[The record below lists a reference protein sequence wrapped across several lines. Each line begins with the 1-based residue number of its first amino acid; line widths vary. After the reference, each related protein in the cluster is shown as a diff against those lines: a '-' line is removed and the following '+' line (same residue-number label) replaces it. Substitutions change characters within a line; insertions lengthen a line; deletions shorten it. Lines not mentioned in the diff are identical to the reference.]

1 MSSRE
6 AKFHRAAMVPMDSVG
21 TVRVVNLGDSPELAE
36 AVYDFPS
43 VWPAFMVK
51 DPISDLYYNDV
62 TSTYPEYV
70 MLALDG
76 DQVVARSFSV
86 PFAWDGDP
94 ATDLPAGGWDW
105 VIQQS
110 CLTRFSGSKP
120 TIVSA
125 VEIAVKVERR
135 GTGLAAQ
142 MLDAMRS
149 NIARLGFRD
158 LVAPVRPNGK
168 PSFPDEPIADY
179 AVRTR
184 DDGLPYDPWL
194 RVHVRA
200 GGRII
205 RPAENS
211 MTIPGTLSQWRE
223 WTGLSFDTA
232 GPVYVPE
239 ALVPVQCDP
248 EHGYAV
254 YVEPNVWVHHRLA
267 D

>member
-1 MSSRE
+1 MRI
-6 AKFHRAAMVPMDSVG
+6 
-21 TVRVVNLGDSPELAE
+21 VRLADHPELAGSVF
-36 AVYDFPS
+36 AFPAA
-43 VWPAFMVK
+43 WPTFMLN
-51 DPISDLYYNDV
+51 DPISDLYYDDV
-62 TSTYPEYV
+62 TSAYPEYV
-70 MLALDG
+70 MLAVDG
-76 DQVVARSFSV
+76 AEVVARSFSA
-86 PFAWDGDP
+86 PLAFDGDP

-110 CLTRFSGSKP
+110 CLNRFAGKEP

-125 VEIAVKVERR
+125 VEITVQVERR
-135 GTGLAAQ
+135 GTGLAAK

-168 PSFPDEPIADY
+168 PSFPDEPIAEY
-179 AVRTR
+179 AHRTR

-200 GGRII
+200 GGRIV
-205 RPAENS
+205 RPAETS
-211 MTIPGTLSQWRE
+211 MTIPGTLDQWRD
-223 WTGLSFDTA
+223 WTGLPFDKP
-232 GPVYVPE
+232 GPVHVPN
-239 ALVPVQCDP
+239 ALVPVQCEP

-254 YVEPNVWVHHRLA
+254 YVEPNVWVHHKLA